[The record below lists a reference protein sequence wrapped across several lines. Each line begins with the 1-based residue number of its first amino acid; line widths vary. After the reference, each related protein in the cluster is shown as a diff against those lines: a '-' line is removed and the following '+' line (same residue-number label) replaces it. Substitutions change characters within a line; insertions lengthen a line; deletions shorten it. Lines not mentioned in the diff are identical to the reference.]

1 MTEWLHILPFFKSA
15 SSFRHFVY
23 SINKSLAIP
32 TTDTTFSQR
41 YCIKCEEDMKR
52 NVRNNMKCKMQEENN
67 MCRKLVVTNEIFL
80 GARPICYE
88 AYSLPKG
95 EVVEL
100 TEKQIKDAL
109 KGLTTDEVYGLRLSE
124 VGELELDTDGFF
136 TTNMMKKIHTNTLV
150 PMVEDD
156 CLANLFYIV
165 IGTHKEKGNTM
176 YDVISSRYERT
187 SFTEEKVKTLLDMHI
202 ISAGAKMQGDKI
214 VVAPLEKPEQS
225 KPQQPAEAKV
235 EKTAVAD
242 NKTK

>member
-1 MTEWLHILPFFKSA
+1 ML
-15 SSFRHFVY
+15 SFYVLY
-23 SINKSLAIP
+23 NITNPISKSLAIP
-32 TTDTTFSQR
+32 TTDTTLSQR
-41 YCIKCEEDMKR
+41 YCIKCKEGSKR
-52 NVRNNMKCKMQEENN
+52 KAQNNIIKCKAQEENN

-80 GARPICYE
+80 GTRAICYE

-100 TEKQIKDAL
+100 TEKQIKDTL
-109 KGLTTDEVYGLRLSE
+109 KGLTTDEVYGLALSE
-124 VGELELDTDGFF
+124 TGELVLDTDGFF

-165 IGTHKEKGNTM
+165 IGTHKDKANTM

-187 SFTEEKVKTLLDMHI
+187 SFTEEKVRTLLDMHI

-214 VVAPLEKPEQS
+214 IVAPLEKPEQS
-225 KPQQPAEAKV
+225 KPQQPAEIKV
-235 EKTAVAD
+235 EKTAVTE
-242 NKTK
+242 NETK

>member
-1 MTEWLHILPFFKSA
+1 
-15 SSFRHFVY
+15 
-23 SINKSLAIP
+23 
-32 TTDTTFSQR
+32 
-41 YCIKCEEDMKR
+41 
-52 NVRNNMKCKMQEENN
+52 

-80 GARPICYE
+80 GTRAICYE

-109 KGLTTDEVYGLRLSE
+109 KGIATDEVYGLELSE
-124 VGELELDTDGFF
+124 AGELVMDKKNFF
-136 TTNMMKKIHTNTLV
+136 TTNTLI
-150 PMVEDD
+150 PMVEED

-202 ISAGAKMQGDKI
+202 ISAGAKLENGAVM
-214 VVAPLEKPEQS
+214 VASLEKPTE
-225 KPQQPAEAKV
+225 P
-235 EKTAVAD
+235 VAD
-242 NKTK
+242 GKQKEDKEKV

>member
-1 MTEWLHILPFFKSA
+1 
-15 SSFRHFVY
+15 
-23 SINKSLAIP
+23 
-32 TTDTTFSQR
+32 
-41 YCIKCEEDMKR
+41 
-52 NVRNNMKCKMQEENN
+52 

-80 GARPICYE
+80 GTRPICYE

-100 TEKQIKDAL
+100 TEKQIKDAI

-124 VGELELDTDGFF
+124 AGELELDTDNFF

-150 PMVEDD
+150 PIVEDD

-165 IGTHKEKGNTM
+165 IGTHKDKANTM

-187 SFTEEKVKTLLDMHI
+187 SFTEEKVRTLLDMHI

-214 VVAPLEKPEQS
+214 IIAPLEKPGQL
-225 KPQQPAEAKV
+225 KPSQPAETKV

>member
-1 MTEWLHILPFFKSA
+1 
-15 SSFRHFVY
+15 
-23 SINKSLAIP
+23 
-32 TTDTTFSQR
+32 
-41 YCIKCEEDMKR
+41 
-52 NVRNNMKCKMQEENN
+52 

-80 GARPICYE
+80 GARSICYE

-109 KGLTTDEVYGLRLSE
+109 KGLTTDEVYGLALSE
-124 VGELELDTDGFF
+124 TGNLILDTENFF

-165 IGTHKEKGNTM
+165 IGTHKEKGNTT

-202 ISAGAKMQGDKI
+202 ISAGAKMQGDNVI
-214 VVAPLEKPEQS
+214 VAPLEKLEQT
-225 KPQQPAEAKV
+225 KPQQSTDKKI
-235 EKTAVAD
+235 EKTTATE
-242 NKTK
+242 NQTK

>member
-1 MTEWLHILPFFKSA
+1 
-15 SSFRHFVY
+15 
-23 SINKSLAIP
+23 
-32 TTDTTFSQR
+32 
-41 YCIKCEEDMKR
+41 
-52 NVRNNMKCKMQEENN
+52 

-80 GARPICYE
+80 GARAICYE

-100 TEKQIKDAL
+100 TEKQIKDTL
-109 KGLTTDEVYGLRLSE
+109 KGLTTDEVYGLRLAE
-124 VGELELDTDGFF
+124 AGELELDTENFF
-136 TTNMMKKIHTNTLV
+136 TTNMMKKVHTNTLI

-187 SFTEEKVKTLLDMHI
+187 SFTEEKVRTLLDMHI

-214 VVAPLEKPEQS
+214 IVAPLEKPEQS

>member
-1 MTEWLHILPFFKSA
+1 MS
-15 SSFRHFVY
+15 RQ
-23 SINKSLAIP
+23 NN
-32 TTDTTFSQR
+32 
-41 YCIKCEEDMKR
+41 KCET
-52 NVRNNMKCKMQEENN
+52 QEETN

-80 GARPICYE
+80 GARPICFE

-109 KGLTTDEVYGLRLSE
+109 KGLTTDEVYGLALSE
-124 VGELELDTDGFF
+124 TGELILDTENFF

-165 IGTHKEKGNTM
+165 IGTHKEKGNTT

-202 ISAGAKMQGDKI
+202 ISAGAKMQGDKVI
-214 VVAPLEKPEQS
+214 VAPLEKLEQT
-225 KPQQPAEAKV
+225 KPQQSADKKIEKTTVAENEAK
-235 EKTAVAD
+235 
-242 NKTK
+242 

>member
-1 MTEWLHILPFFKSA
+1 
-15 SSFRHFVY
+15 
-23 SINKSLAIP
+23 
-32 TTDTTFSQR
+32 
-41 YCIKCEEDMKR
+41 
-52 NVRNNMKCKMQEENN
+52 

-80 GARPICYE
+80 GARAICYE

-124 VGELELDTDGFF
+124 AGELELDTDGFF

-165 IGTHKEKGNTM
+165 IGTHKDKGNTM

-202 ISAGAKMQGDKI
+202 ISAGAKMQDGKV
-214 VVAPLEKPEQS
+214 VVAPLEKQKAPE
-225 KPQQPAEAKV
+225 PTITINGE
-235 EKTAVAD
+235 EE
-242 NKTK
+242 

>member
-1 MTEWLHILPFFKSA
+1 MS
-15 SSFRHFVY
+15 RQ
-23 SINKSLAIP
+23 NN
-32 TTDTTFSQR
+32 
-41 YCIKCEEDMKR
+41 KCET
-52 NVRNNMKCKMQEENN
+52 QEETN

-80 GARPICYE
+80 GARAICYE

-100 TEKQIKDAL
+100 TEKQIKDAI
-109 KGLTTDEVYGLRLSE
+109 KGITTDEVYGLALSE
-124 VGELELDTDGFF
+124 AGELILDTENFF
-136 TTNMMKKIHTNTLV
+136 TRNMMKKVHTNTLV

-202 ISAGAKMQGDKI
+202 ISAGAKMQGDKVI
-214 VVAPLEKPEQS
+214 VAPLEKSEQS
-225 KPQQPAEAKV
+225 KPQQPADTKV
-235 EKTAVAD
+235 EKTTVAE
-242 NKTK
+242 NETK

>member
-1 MTEWLHILPFFKSA
+1 
-15 SSFRHFVY
+15 
-23 SINKSLAIP
+23 
-32 TTDTTFSQR
+32 
-41 YCIKCEEDMKR
+41 
-52 NVRNNMKCKMQEENN
+52 

-109 KGLTTDEVYGLRLSE
+109 KGLTTDEVYGLVLSE
-124 VGELELDTDGFF
+124 TGNLILDTEKFF

-202 ISAGAKMQGDKI
+202 ISAGAKMQGDNVI
-214 VVAPLEKPEQS
+214 VAPLEKLEQS
-225 KPQQPAEAKV
+225 KPQQSADTKIEKTTVTENEAK
-235 EKTAVAD
+235 
-242 NKTK
+242 

>member
-1 MTEWLHILPFFKSA
+1 MTEWLHILPFFKSV

-32 TTDTTFSQR
+32 TTDTTLSQR
-41 YCIKCEEDMKR
+41 YCIKCKEGSKR
-52 NVRNNMKCKMQEENN
+52 KARNNRIKCKAQEKNN

-80 GARPICYE
+80 GTRAICYE

-100 TEKQIKDAL
+100 TEKQIKDTL
-109 KGLTTDEVYGLRLSE
+109 KGFTTDRVYGLRLSE
-124 VGELELDTDGFF
+124 AGELELDTDDFF

-150 PMVEDD
+150 PMVEDA

-165 IGTHKEKGNTM
+165 IGPPKEKGNTM

-202 ISAGAKMQGDKI
+202 ISAGAKMQDGKV
-214 VVAPLEKPEQS
+214 VVAPLEKPKAPE
-225 KPQQPAEAKV
+225 PTNE
-235 EKTAVAD
+235 
-242 NKTK
+242 